1 MPLASVVVVAT
12 GLPIA
17 SFSTTVTPGIG
28 VSPMLSLLVSSST
41 LPVIV
46 PGLATMPASQLRSV
60 SPESSTV
67 WAVLPSIGL
76 ASLSLASLPTLAVV
90 KL

>member
-1 MPLASVVVVAT
+1 MVVLAT
-12 GLPIA
+12 GLPSA
-17 SFSTTVTPGIG
+17 SFNTTVTPGIG

>member
-12 GLPIA
+12 TLPSG
-17 SFSTTVTPGIG
+17 SFNTTVTPGIG